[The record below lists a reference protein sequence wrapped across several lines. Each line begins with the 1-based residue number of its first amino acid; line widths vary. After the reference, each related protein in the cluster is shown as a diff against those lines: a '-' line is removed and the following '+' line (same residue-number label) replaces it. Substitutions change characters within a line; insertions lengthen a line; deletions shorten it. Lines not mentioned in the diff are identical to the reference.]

1 MAGQHHFCGKIMTVS
16 QHCGRK
22 RPEQL
27 LQSSAIGTKRLFL
40 EQGLSLQQNQ
50 LGLGK
55 KKRASRRADQS
66 FAGLS
71 LTFCPEGILFFFLSH
86 EGCWRCD
93 THCGASVVKVLT
105 GLG

>member
-1 MAGQHHFCGKIMTVS
+1 MTVS

-27 LQSSAIGTKRLFL
+27 LQSSAIGTKRLLL

-71 LTFCPEGILFFFLSH
+71 LTFCPEGILFFFFYLMKAA
-86 EGCWRCD
+86 G
-93 THCGASVVKVLT
+93 TVILIVVLVW
-105 GLG
+105 